1 MATTKSSDSFKNL
14 TSYLKKLKEL
24 DDTAVKNSSLVDEL
38 KKSTLFGAATS
49 KQQPAKVEDKKVNA
63 DLAIQLAQLKTEKDI
78 KEIHER
84 IDTVLDKMQD
94 SNEKIMDE
102 FKSLRKDMAEHNKKE
117 KESLDK
123 LLEWKWMVAG
133 GIIAISYLISH
144 VNLDTILRIAK

>member
-1 MATTKSSDSFKNL
+1 MASDSNEMVDVQVDIGILKTQVL
-14 TSYLKKLKEL
+14 TLSALCNKMDVVIEK
-24 DDTAVKNSSLVDEL
+24 LVD
-38 KKSTLFGAATS
+38 
-49 KQQPAKVEDKKVNA
+49 QHDRHIAKVYA
-63 DLAIQLAQLKTEKDI
+63 DMDQRRLETEKDI

-144 VNLDTILRIAK
+144 VNLDTILRIAR

>member
-1 MATTKSSDSFKNL
+1 MASDFNEMVDVQVDIGILKTQVL
-14 TSYLKKLKEL
+14 TLSALCNKMDVVIEK
-24 DDTAVKNSSLVDEL
+24 LVD
-38 KKSTLFGAATS
+38 
-49 KQQPAKVEDKKVNA
+49 QHDRHIAKVYA
-63 DLAIQLAQLKTEKDI
+63 DMDQRRLETEKDI

-102 FKSLRKDMAEHNKKE
+102 FKSLRKDMTEHNKKE

-133 GIIAISYLISH
+133 GIIVFSYLISR
-144 VNLDTILRIAK
+144 VNFDTLLHLAK

>member
-1 MATTKSSDSFKNL
+1 MENGKDMVDVQIDVGVLKTQVL
-14 TSYLKKLKEL
+14 TLSALCNKMDQVIEK
-24 DDTAVKNSSLVDEL
+24 LVD
-38 KKSTLFGAATS
+38 
-49 KQQPAKVEDKKVNA
+49 QHDRHIAKVYA
-63 DLAIQLAQLKTEKDI
+63 DMDQRRLETEKDI

-94 SNEKIMDE
+94 SNQKIMDE
-102 FKSLRKDMAEHNKKE
+102 FKAIRKDMAEHNKKE

-133 GIIAISYLISH
+133 GIVAISYLISH